1 MQRLKNERTV
11 VMATQLPSRPLS
23 HELISPETDSE
34 EAVKKNPKFI
44 VIQLLYQTDAQQK
57 MACKTRAI

>member
-11 VMATQLPSRPLS
+11 VMATKLPSRPLS
-23 HELISPETDSE
+23 HQLISPETDKG
-34 EAVKKNPKFI
+34 EALKKFLKVI

-57 MACKTRAI
+57 IAYKTRAL